1 MCGRYVI
8 KSPAA
13 KLKVRFQLDEMP
25 LFEPRYN
32 IAPTQ
37 QVPIVRLGDSSKSKL
52 ITARWGLI
60 PSWAKDAKIGNK
72 LINARG
78 ETVAEKPSFR
88 SAFRKRRCL
97 VPADGFYEWKKLDG
111 GKQPHFIHLRDEEPF
126 AFAGLWEHWTNP
138 NDGEVIESCTIVTT
152 EANSLMRTLHDRMP
166 VILPAQDY
174 ERWLDPA
181 TQDVEALKALLR
193 PYPSEDMTAY
203 PVSTYV
209 NNPRHEDAKCLAA
222 VYA

>member
-25 LFEPRYN
+25 LFEARYN

-37 QVPIVRLGDSSKSKL
+37 PVPLVRRTDQLKPQW
-52 ITARWGLI
+52 TVARWGLI
-60 PSWAKDAKIGNK
+60 PSWAKDAKIGNR

-78 ETVAEKPSFR
+78 ETVADKPSFR

-97 VPADGFYEWKKLDG
+97 IPADGFYEWKKRDG
-111 GKQPHFIHLRDEEPF
+111 GKQPHFIHLADDEPF
-126 AFAGLWEHWTNP
+126 AFAGLWEQWTNP
-138 NDGEVIESCTIVTT
+138 EDGELIESCTIVTT
-152 EANSLMRTLHDRMP
+152 EANELMRTLHDRMP
-166 VILPAQDY
+166 VILPPAEY

-181 TQDVEALKALLR
+181 YQDVNGLKALLR
-193 PYPSEDMTAY
+193 PFPSEEMTAY
-203 PVSTYV
+203 PVSAYV
-209 NNPRHEDAKCLAA
+209 NNPRHEGAKCVEATA
-222 VYA
+222 G

>member
-13 KLKVRFQLDEMP
+13 KLKVRFQLDDVP

-37 QVPIVRLGDSSKSKL
+37 PVPIVRRLDQSKREL
-52 ITARWGLI
+52 AVARWGLI
-60 PSWAKDAKIGNK
+60 PSWAKDAKIGNR

-78 ETVAEKPSFR
+78 ETIAEKPSFR

-97 VPADGFYEWKKLDG
+97 VPADGFYEWKKIDG

-126 AFAGLWEHWTNP
+126 AFAGLWEQWTDP
-138 NDGEVIESCTIVTT
+138 EDGEVIESCTIVTT
-152 EANSLMRTLHDRMP
+152 EANALMRTLHDRMP
-166 VILPAQDY
+166 VIMPPKVYD
-174 ERWLDPA
+174 RWLDSA
-181 TQDVEALKALLR
+181 TQDLDALKGLLR
-193 PYPSEDMTAY
+193 PYPSEEMAAY
-203 PVSTYV
+203 PVSAYV
-209 NNPRHEDAKCLAA
+209 NNPRHEGPKCVESAEA
-222 VYA
+222 

>member
-13 KLKVRFQLDEMP
+13 KLKVRFQLDDLP

-37 QVPIVRLGDSSKSKL
+37 PVPIVRRLDEPRRAW
-52 ITARWGLI
+52 TPVRWGLI

-97 VPADGFYEWKKLDG
+97 IPADGFYEWKKLDG
-111 GKQPHFIHLRDEEPF
+111 GKLPHFIHLRDEEPF

-138 NDGEVIESCTIVTT
+138 EDGEVIESCTIVTT
-152 EANSLMRTLHDRMP
+152 EANALMRTLHDRMP
-166 VILPAQDY
+166 VILPPADY
-174 ERWLDPA
+174 DRWLDPA
-181 TQDVEALKALLR
+181 TQDVEGLKALLR
-193 PYPSEDMTAY
+193 PYSSEEMTAY
-203 PVSTYV
+203 PISAYV
-209 NNPRHEDAKCLAA
+209 NNPRHEGVKCLEAA
-222 VYA
+222 EA

>member
-8 KSPAA
+8 KSPSA
-13 KLKVRFQLDEMP
+13 KLKVRFQLDDLP

-37 QVPIVRLGDSSKSKL
+37 PVPIVRRLDQPKREW
-52 ITARWGLI
+52 TPVRWGLI

-97 VPADGFYEWKKLDG
+97 IPADGFYEWKKLDG
-111 GKQPHFIHLRDEEPF
+111 GKQPHFIHLCDEEPF
-126 AFAGLWEHWTNP
+126 AFAGLWELWTNP

-152 EANSLMRTLHDRMP
+152 EANALMRTLHDRMP
-166 VILPAQDY
+166 VIVPAEDY
-174 ERWLDPA
+174 DLWLDAA
-181 TQDVEALKALLR
+181 TQDVEGLKGLLR
-193 PYPSEDMTAY
+193 PYPSDDMTAY
-203 PVSTYV
+203 PISAYV
-209 NNPRHEDAKCLAA
+209 NNPRHEGVKCVEPAGS
-222 VYA
+222 